1 MVKIFCRE
9 GVGLIDMSSFA
20 KFIIKGEKDSV
31 VGYLQRLCS
40 NDVNI
45 PVGGIIPTG
54 MQNEGGG
61 YENDCLLVRR
71 DENSFFMVSY
81 LWSTLQTRSSDWSI
95 VNILG

>member
-1 MVKIFCRE
+1 MVNIVCRE

-31 VGYLQRLCS
+31 IGYLQQLCS

-54 MQNEGGG
+54 MQNEG
-61 YENDCLLVRR
+61 EISL
-71 DENSFFMVSY
+71 
-81 LWSTLQTRSSDWSI
+81 
-95 VNILG
+95 VNI